1 MHVVNT
7 ADLTKIYDNRY
18 IALNA
23 LNLRV
28 EKGQVFGLVGPNGA
42 GKSTTFRIL
51 LGLQKPTAGGIQ
63 VFGETMTAER
73 ADLRRRIGYLP
84 TNPVFPRHMTPI
96 AFLEFVGSVLGMP
109 KDKAKIQLARLLQA
123 VDLTTAASQPVKGF
137 STGMLT
143 RLGIA
148 AALMNDPELLILDE
162 PTSGLDPAGRKQT
175 IELIR
180 ELSGRDRT
188 IIIATHILTD
198 VERVC
203 TDVGIIS
210 AGRLIYSGPMSD
222 MRRLARQGTISV
234 EIEGNTSA
242 FEQEIPN
249 LDEFGSVRYERI
261 GSEFRITFLGPQG
274 LPDYLNRVL
283 ALIDRTGVELLH
295 IDTGSDEIEE
305 AFLRRLEDDRTRGFL
320 RAAAWAATQEVSTG
334 EPAPQDVL
342 PDSAWPGGLPTSST
356 SQAASRSS
364 SQGGSGFNTSRP
376 SGGTGAT
383 GNAPSASSTP
393 STSTPS
399 NGAGGAS
406 HGSNGSTSNV
416 SSVKGNDADAGIP
429 GHPSV

>member
-7 ADLTKIYDNRY
+7 HDLTKIYDNRY

-23 LNLRV
+23 LNMRV
-28 EKGQVFGLVGPNGA
+28 EKGQVYGLVGPNGA

-51 LGLQKPTAGGIQ
+51 LGLQKPTAGNIQ
-63 VFGETMTAER
+63 VFGEAMSAER

-84 TNPVFPRHMTPI
+84 TNPTFPKNMTPI
-96 AFLEFVGSVLGMP
+96 QFLQFVGSVLGMP
-109 KDKAKIQLARLLQA
+109 RDRAKIQLSRLLQA
-123 VDLTTAASQPVKGF
+123 VDLTNAASQPMKGF

-210 AGRLIYSGPMSD
+210 AGRLIYSGPMAD
-222 MRRLARQGTISV
+222 MRRLARQGTIAV

-242 FEQEIPN
+242 FEQEIPS
-249 LDEFGSVRYERI
+249 LDEFGSVRYERL
-261 GSEFRITFLGPQG
+261 GSEFRITFLGTRS
-274 LPDYLNRVL
+274 LTDYLQRVL
-283 ALIDRTGVELLH
+283 QLVDRTGVELLH

-320 RAAAWAATQEVSTG
+320 RAAAWAAALDANAST
-334 EPAPQDVL
+334 ESLTNL
-342 PDSAWPGGLPTSST
+342 PSSATPNG
-356 SQAASRSS
+356 AASNGASN
-364 SQGGSGFNTSRP
+364 GTSRP
-376 SGGTGAT
+376 A
-383 GNAPSASSTP
+383 
-393 STSTPS
+393 
-399 NGAGGAS
+399 GAGGP
-406 HGSNGSTSNV
+406 GEVMPTSTISEQ
-416 SSVKGNDADAGIP
+416 KGKDA
-429 GHPSV
+429 